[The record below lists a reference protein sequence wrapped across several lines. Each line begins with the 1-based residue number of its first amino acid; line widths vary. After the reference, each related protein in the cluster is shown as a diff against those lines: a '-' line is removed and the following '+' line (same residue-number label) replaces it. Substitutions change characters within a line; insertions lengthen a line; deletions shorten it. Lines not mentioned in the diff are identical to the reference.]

1 MWSHSVVD
9 GKPGMADPQ
18 GFAGNQSE
26 KSLGLPMLVSAA
38 RAARELSVSRWS
50 VYQLCRA
57 NRLRT
62 VRVGRRI
69 LIPRTELERFVAPG
83 SEEKS

>member
-1 MWSHSVVD
+1 MSSPHVVD
-9 GKPGMADPQ
+9 VKPAQADPQ

-26 KSLGLPMLVSAA
+26 KNLGLPLLVSPA

-50 VYQLCRA
+50 VYQLCRE

-62 VRVGRRI
+62 VRLGRKI
-69 LIPRTELERFVAPG
+69 LIPREALEGFAA
-83 SEEKS
+83 SSAEER